1 MTTSAT
7 TTLPL
12 PDMDA
17 LFGLDVAG
25 PVTAA
30 ELLAHFAE
38 PPPEDIVGAARLGD
52 GRLFVALR
60 LGSVILPAAP
70 DPKQTAAALHAAKV
84 ARQSIRVDIN

>member
-1 MTTSAT
+1 MDTSA
-7 TTLPL
+7 TLPL

-30 ELLAHFAE
+30 ELLLHFAQR
-38 PPPEDIVGAARLGD
+38 PPDDIVGAARLCD

-60 LGSVILPAAP
+60 LGSIILPAEP
-70 DPKQTAAALHAAKV
+70 DPKQTAIALHTIKV
-84 ARQSIRVDIN
+84 ARQETRHDVN